1 MENSQ
6 LIVLQDVADKL
17 ASIDVDYMLTGSVA
31 GFIYSMPRMTRDID
45 IVIKIFQANKDKII
59 NAFKNDYGVS
69 EEDVDFALNHN
80 LMFNF
85 FHNQT
90 KAKVDFIVQKRTEYR
105 LIEFDRRVFME
116 SENFKGF
123 VVSKEDLIISKV
135 DWAKDSLSEQQQ
147 MDIRYLLKTGVD
159 EKYLHHWLNE
169 LNLSE
174 IFNKL
179 AYE

>member
-1 MENSQ
+1 METSQ

-17 ASIDVDYMLTGSVA
+17 ASINVDYMLTGSVA
-31 GFIYSMPRMTRDID
+31 GFVYAMPRMTRDID
-45 IVIKIFQANKDKII
+45 IVIKIFHANKDKIVK
-59 NAFKNDYGVS
+59 AFNKDYGVS
-69 EEDVDFALNHN
+69 EEDIDFALSHN

-85 FHNQT
+85 FHKGT
-90 KAKVDFIVQKRTEYR
+90 KVKVDFIVQKRTEYR
-105 LIEFDRRVFME
+105 LNEFERRKFIE
-116 SENFKGF
+116 SEKYRGF

-135 DWAKDSLSEQQQ
+135 EWAKDSLSEQQKI
-147 MDIRYLLKTGVD
+147 DIKYLLNTGVD
-159 EKYLHHWLNE
+159 EKYLNYWLNE

>member
-1 MENSQ
+1 METSQ

-17 ASIDVDYMLTGSVA
+17 TSIGVDYMLTGSMA
-31 GFIYSMPRMTRDID
+31 GFIYAMPRMTRDID
-45 IVIKIFQANKDKII
+45 IVIKIFHTNKEKII
-59 NAFKNDYGVS
+59 NAFKKDYGVS
-69 EEDVDFALNHN
+69 EEDIDFALQHN

-85 FHNQT
+85 FHKGT

-105 LIEFDRRVFME
+105 LYEFERRKFFE
-116 SENFKGF
+116 SETYKGY

-135 DWAKDSLSEQQQ
+135 EWAKDSLSEQQK
-147 MDIRYLLKTGVD
+147 MDIKYLLQTGVD
-159 EKYLHHWLNE
+159 EQYLHHWLNE
-169 LNLSE
+169 LNLIE